1 MRLPGNSSVRR
12 IVPFVEGRHR
22 GVRLRTVMLR
32 AAVLLALALA
42 SAVVLTLLGLSTNQA
57 SSHERWPGPLDV
69 LREYPWAAVALLT
82 VAGVPLG
89 LLIQRLTGRWTST
102 GPPLPA
108 VPPVPE
114 WVIARSESLDVIKAL
129 CRRARGTIGITTA
142 LRGAGGFGKTTL
154 AEMACADPKVRR
166 RFRGRI
172 FVVTIGREVRGR
184 EALTAKV
191 AEVTRFVTG
200 DTTTFEDPGLAG
212 AHLGRLLDEQPRT
225 LLVLDDIWEGEQLD
239 PFLHGGR
246 DVVRLVTTRVPKALP
261 GDARQVWVDAMSD
274 DQARAALTWGLPEL
288 PRATTELILAVT
300 GGWPLLL
307 RLANRLIA
315 ADLETGADPAD
326 AARDVLERL
335 RAHGPVGVDPTA
347 PLDVDDPRE
356 RRKAVQA
363 TVEAATRLLTPEDTR
378 RFIELGAFAEDE
390 SIPVTLVARL
400 WYGGQDG
407 SPARELIRTLA
418 NLSLLTLHSEGGGF
432 ISLHDVIRDYLQR
445 QLTSGQLSLVHG
457 KLTRAMALDLAPAQ
471 PLVADDPSPGTSW
484 WETPYGYTLD
494 HLIAHLIAAGRS
506 DLARTVAQDL
516 RWIERRLYQ
525 RGPVAPYSDL
535 AQLGTPEAAQ
545 RVRELSRIAHLL
557 TPTAPEHALKQVLHS
572 RLGHRSAWRG
582 QVAALAARA
591 WTGPA
596 LAQRWEPPDLT
607 DRLLRSSLVHPGPVT
622 ALAVAPDDAWL
633 VGGCADG
640 TLHVWETRTWS
651 RLATVRAH
659 TDRVAAV
666 SVASDGSW
674 LVSAS
679 ADGTAKKWETAT
691 WTCAGTF
698 SGHRKAV
705 TALAVSPDG
714 SVLVTGSA
722 DRTLRTW
729 NPDDGSC
736 TAKLKHHA
744 YAITGISFHPDGSH
758 FFSACHGEV
767 ARWATGTSRCSIP
780 VSADGE
786 SVGHVAVAGDRG
798 VVLSTGRGLYLV
810 RRPTHRAVPAL
821 DSGDAPRIVDAG
833 PLTAL
838 AVSDD
843 GDLIALAG
851 PTGVTQ
857 IRSIGNSGFQ
867 LVATGHLG
875 TVNDVAFAHSG
886 SWFTTAGSDGTVRTW
901 DLRGERLRTEPSGG
915 SGEEFR
921 RSTLSASASAGSEL
935 LAVISTVGKLTVRRP
950 PGEPGTSRARELP
963 LYSRREPFRL
973 GYEPFAALSPD
984 GTVIAACEEGT
995 RTTPG
1000 NGTAHIRLFDL
1011 AGGQRRRYQWYE
1023 ATITALAVT
1032 PDRTIAAGTLDGRVM
1047 FWAPGAPE
1055 DTSLAVSGHRGKV
1068 AAAAS
1073 APDGSWIV
1081 TGGADAQI
1089 KIWDV
1094 ASRTPRGIV
1103 RHSAAVTSTAIA
1115 PDGTWLAGGDVHGT
1129 VCVLD
1134 MPRGTVTGTF
1144 RTASGPVKNIA
1155 ISPDGTWISVVSS
1168 PRTIEIWH
1176 RATCERATMMRTE
1189 APLLTCSWTGG
1200 GDLGLVACSTRGLHG
1215 FTFMPP
1221 PTT

>member
-1 MRLPGNSSVRR
+1 M
-12 IVPFVEGRHR
+12 
-22 GVRLRTVMLR
+22 TLR
-32 AAVLLALALA
+32 AAGLLALAVT
-42 SAVVLTLLGLSTNQA
+42 SAVVVTLLGLATNQA
-57 SSHERWPGPLDV
+57 SSQERWPGPLDV
-69 LREYPWAAVALLT
+69 LRAHPWVAGALLT
-82 VAGVPLG
+82 LVGA
-89 LLIQRLTGRWTST
+89 LLSLLLQRLTGRWTPT
-102 GPPLPA
+102 GPPIPVA
-108 VPPVPE
+108 PPVPE
-114 WVIARSESLDVIKAL
+114 WVVARSESLDVVKAL
-129 CRRARGTIGITTA
+129 CRRTRGTIGITTA

-154 AEMACADPKVRR
+154 AEVACADPKVRR

-184 EALTAKV
+184 EALAAKV

-200 DTTTFEDPGLAG
+200 DTTTFDDPGLAG

-225 LLVLDDIWEGEQLD
+225 LLVLDDIWEREQLE

-261 GDARQVWVDAMSD
+261 GDAHQVRVDAMSD

-315 ADLETGADPAD
+315 ADLETGSDPAD
-326 AARDVLERL
+326 ATRDVLERL
-335 RAHGPVGVDPTA
+335 RAHGPVGVDPTI
-347 PLDVDDPRE
+347 PLDVDDPKE
-356 RRKAVQA
+356 RRKAVRA

-378 RFIELGAFAEDE
+378 RFVELCVFAEDE
-390 SIPVTLVARL
+390 SIPVALVVRL
-400 WYGGQDG
+400 WHGERDG
-407 SPARELIRTLA
+407 SRARELIRTLA

-432 ISLHDVIRDYLQR
+432 ISLHDVVRDYLQR
-445 QLTSGQLSLVHG
+445 QLTDRQLSLVHG
-457 KLTRAMALDLAPAQ
+457 KLTRAMALGLAPAE
-471 PLVADDPSPGTSW
+471 PLVADDPSPETSW

-494 HLIAHLIAAGRS
+494 HLIAHLIAADRS
-506 DLARTVAQDL
+506 EPARTVAQDL

-535 AQLGTPEAAQ
+535 AQLGTHEAAQ
-545 RVRELSRIAHLL
+545 RVRELSRVAHLL
-557 TPTAPEHALKQVLHS
+557 TPTTPEHALKHVLYS

-582 QVAALAARA
+582 QVAALVRDR
-591 WTGPA
+591 TGPG
-596 LAQRWEPPDLT
+596 LAQRWEPPDLI
-607 DRLLRSSLVHPGPVT
+607 DGLLRSSLVHPGPVT

-640 TLHVWETRTWS
+640 SLHVWETRTWS

-674 LVSAS
+674 LVTGS

-698 SGHRKAV
+698 SGHDRAV
-705 TALAVSPDG
+705 TALALSPDD

-744 YAITGISFHPDGSH
+744 WPIRGIAFQPDGSH
-758 FFSACHGEV
+758 FFSTCDDQV
-767 ARWATGTSRCSIP
+767 VRWVTGTSRRSTP
-780 VSADGE
+780 VSTDDAG
-786 SVGHVAVAGDRG
+786 VGPVAVARDRG
-798 VVLSTGRGLYLV
+798 VVLSTSRGLHLV

-821 DSGDAPRIVDAG
+821 NTVDARLIVDAG
-833 PLTAL
+833 PVTAL

-843 GDLIALAG
+843 GDLIAIAG
-851 PTGVTQ
+851 PTGATQ
-857 IRSIGNSGFQ
+857 IHPLGSGSP

-875 TVNDVAFAHSG
+875 AVNDVAFAHSG
-886 SWFTTAGSDGTVRTW
+886 SWFMTAGSDGTVRTW
-901 DLRGERLRTEPSGG
+901 DLRGERPHTVPSQGG
-915 SGEEFR
+915 RIAFS
-921 RSTLSASASAGSEL
+921 RSALSASVSAGGEH

-950 PGEPGTSRARELP
+950 PTEPGPGRARVLP
-963 LYSRREPFRL
+963 LYDRNAPFRH

-984 GTVIAACEEGT
+984 GALIAVCEEGT
-995 RTTPG
+995 WTTPG
-1000 NGTAHIRLFDL
+1000 NGTAHIRLLDTS
-1011 AGGQRRRYQWYE
+1011 GRRLHRYQWYE
-1023 ATITALAVT
+1023 ATITAVAVT
-1032 PDRTIAAGTLDGRVM
+1032 PDRTIAAGTADGRVM

-1055 DTSLAVSGHRGKV
+1055 DTSSAVPGHRGKV
-1068 AAAAS
+1068 TTAAS
-1073 APDGSWIV
+1073 APDGGWIV

-1089 KIWDV
+1089 KVWDV
-1094 ASRTPRGIV
+1094 TSRQPRAIA
-1103 RHSAAVTSTAIA
+1103 RHPAAVTSTAIA
-1115 PDGTWLAGGDVHGT
+1115 ADGSWLAAGDLHGT
-1129 VCVLD
+1129 VHVLD
-1134 MPRGTVTGTF
+1134 MARGTITDTF
-1144 RTASGPVKNIA
+1144 RTASGSVKSIA
-1155 ISPDGTWISVVSS
+1155 ISPDGVWISVVSS
-1168 PRTIEIWH
+1168 PRTIEVWH
-1176 RATCERATMMRTE
+1176 RATCRRATMMRTE

-1200 GDLGLVACSTRGLHG
+1200 GDDLGLVACSTRGLHG
-1215 FTFMPP
+1215 FAFLPP
-1221 PTT
+1221 PTP